1 MKAMWKETFLAGI
14 ATIGGLFLITKK
26 PVVKNAEMIS
36 FAAPRKFPKKVRLEP
51 YAKIKSDPLN
61 SIFNVEEGYY
71 FARQAYYNSETSLIT
86 YGPNNEI
93 PSLEWGSLSAKYVDD
108 VMWEKGFFESDGSS
122 TVYDLV
128 MGHLA
133 NLGTPLDTASPPPP
147 YGYNYIECTSRVDG
161 SKYSSAKQMVSDKM
175 TKNMLSRQEFEDRW
189 KANRGWGANQIA
201 MDRLDAY
208 WNLYEKGIVDEKM
221 NDEDTSG
228 IYGEIGSFFV
238 EIIKDTYTINPNY
251 LAGET
256 ERFEKLRDRMAD
268 LVMDGNDPLRGWKSS
283 NVDVIINKEV
293 YEPTLEEVKVMVEW
307 FMLRETLFW
316 YQAWEQN
323 IQPLIAKG
331 WNPDEGAIVQN
342 IRTSWDAYRDA
353 NDTPNRY
360 DKYIT
365 GFSSTSDNDL
375 FFSKAFV
382 LKRILKKRHI
392 FNQAIAEDVKRCKNA
407 LSSGQNKISLDASQK
422 IRDGLLTT
430 PPFTNLDYF
439 NNFINYDYYY
449 DDFFMELNKLVKQAR
464 NNITDAERNAVKQ
477 KATELIDYKENKLKE
492 QVKINYDEAVQ
503 EAQNNYDNALNELP
517 QQRKSMEEEK
527 DNRLEF

>member
-36 FAAPRKFPKKVRLEP
+36 FAAPRKFPKKVRLES

-61 SIFNVEEGYY
+61 SIFNVKEGYY
-71 FARQAYYNSETSLIT
+71 FARQANYESDTSLIT
-86 YGPNNEI
+86 YGPHNEI
-93 PSLEWGSLSAKYVDD
+93 HSLEWGSLNTEYVGGGRDY
-108 VMWEKGFFESDGSS
+108 VHGFFERNDSS

-133 NLGTPLDTASPPPP
+133 NLGTPLDNASPP
-147 YGYNYIECTSRVDG
+147 YGYNYIEFTSGVG
-161 SKYSSAKQMVSDKM
+161 SSKYSSAKQMVSDKM

-201 MDRLDAY
+201 MGRLDAY

-221 NDEDTSG
+221 DDEDTSG

-238 EIIKDTYTINPNY
+238 EIIKDTYTANPNY

-268 LVMDGNDPLRGWKSS
+268 LVMDGNDPLRGWKSA

-331 WNPDEGAIVQN
+331 WNPAEGAIVQN
-342 IRTSWDAYRDA
+342 IQTRWDAYRDA
-353 NDTPNRY
+353 DDTPGRY
-360 DKYIT
+360 DTYLT

-382 LKRILKKRHI
+382 LKRILKKRNI
-392 FNQAIAEDVKRCKNA
+392 FNQAIAEDVKRCNNA
-407 LSSGQNKISLDASQK
+407 LLSGQNKISLDSSQK

-439 NNFINYDYYY
+439 DNFLNYDYYY
-449 DDFFMELNKLVKQAR
+449 DDFFMELNKLVKQAG

-492 QVKINYDEAVQ
+492 QAKINYDEAVQ
-503 EAQNNYDNALNELP
+503 EAQNYYDNALNELP